1 MPPIIGTIVRLV
13 AIAGLV
19 YLAMV
24 GWLMFQLRTITD
36 IDSYADIVETWDK
49 EFVAHFP
56 DPIAIDVEK
65 ARFSYFP
72 GFLQGGAHIQLWLAP
87 QPEQLI
93 DVERKFSEQAILVT
107 NTIEHSK
114 NQNQSI
120 DKEPAPLPPFH
131 VAPDGDINE
140 FPDNF
145 TLYYLVARPGTTQG
159 FLWNHGRT
167 TGVAVSRKPPEIVY
181 WAESW

>member
-1 MPPIIGTIVRLV
+1 MPPIIRTIVRLV

-24 GWLMFQLRTITD
+24 GWLMFELRTITD
-36 IDSYADIVETWDK
+36 MDSYADIVDTWNK

-56 DPIAIDVEK
+56 DPGALEVEK
-65 ARFSYFP
+65 GRFSYFP

-93 DVERKFSEQAILVT
+93 DLERKFSEQAILVT
-107 NTIEHSK
+107 NTNELSK
-114 NQNQSI
+114 SQSI

-131 VAPDGDINE
+131 FAPDDGIIE
-140 FPDNF
+140 FPDNY

-167 TGVAVSRKPPEIVY
+167 AGVAISRQPPEIVY